1 MSRNKKPRK
10 AYRPKPVIQNP
21 LVFLQPAVQADQ
33 TRLLNRAYSALDCM
47 VNGKDPRPEEW
58 RDCADVVNV
67 IETMALHTGQLAA
80 DEVRDDVLT
89 ASESMRAA
97 ERRFKAGQGLRLDG
111 PGIQAM
117 REVLDV
123 YAQALG
129 GLTAMEM
136 ERVFAET
143 RHQVAQRVREGYEVV
158 SI

>member
-10 AYRPKPVIQNP
+10 AYKPRPVIQNP

-33 TRLLNRAYSALDCM
+33 TRLLNRAYGALEWM
-47 VNGKDPRPEEW
+47 VNGKDPQPEGW

-67 IETMALHTGQLAA
+67 IETMALHTGQLVA
-80 DEVRDDVLT
+80 DEVRADVLT
-89 ASESMRAA
+89 AGNSMRAA

-117 REVLDV
+117 REVLEV
-123 YAQALG
+123 YAQALA

-143 RHQVAQRVREGYEVV
+143 RHQMARRVREGYEVV
-158 SI
+158 TI